1 MRGTVFKRCTN
12 CTARSEYR
20 TSRCPTCGSKQVS
33 WGFVVDLPP
42 TPDGRRRRR
51 KRAGFESRQEAEEGL
66 QKFLAGPAE
75 KVPKADAAMT
85 VHDFLVERWLPTMS
99 MSIEATTLEGYR
111 GLIERYVLP
120 RVGDVRLVDLDPV
133 TLNWLYAD
141 ARQNGRIRGDEPLSL
156 KTVREI
162 HVALHRALEDAV
174 RWDYL
179 RENPAAR
186 SNPPSATAAK
196 NARKMAMRTW
206 TAKQVEAF
214 AVQFADHPFFPLWLL
229 AASTGLRR
237 SELLGLR
244 WQDVDLD
251 RGLLAVRRVLVKV
264 GGKARFKDAPKSQH
278 GYRTIRITGVVIDE
292 LRRARARQEDQR
304 GSARTWEDY
313 DLVFCRPDGA
323 PFHPD
328 YVTETIRDLI
338 EESGLPK
345 IRPLQDLRHTHATL
359 LLADG
364 ENAKVVQERLGHHSH
379 SFTADTYQHVMP
391 GMDEAAA
398 TRFEHLVFGREPAD
412 SPTQDTAEGRSSP
425 DF

>member
-12 CTARSEYR
+12 CEARSEYSG
-20 TSRCPTCGSKQVS
+20 SRCPTCGSRQVS

-42 TPDGRRRRR
+42 APDGRRRRR
-51 KRAGFESRQEAEEGL
+51 KRTGFESHQKADEAL
-66 QKFLAGPAE
+66 QKSLAGPGE
-75 KVPKADAAMT
+75 KVPKANATMT
-85 VHDFLVERWLPTMS
+85 VHDFLMERWLPTMS

-120 RVGDVRLVDLDPV
+120 RIGDVNLTELDAV

-141 ARQNGRIRGDEPLSL
+141 ARQNGRIRGDEPLAL

-162 HVALHRALEDAV
+162 HVTLHRAFEDAV
-174 RWDYL
+174 RWNYL
-179 RENPAAR
+179 GENPAGR

-196 NARKMAMRTW
+196 NARKMAIRTW
-206 TAKQVEAF
+206 TAEQVEAF

-278 GYRTIRITGVVIDE
+278 GYRTIRISGVVVDE
-292 LRRARARQEDQR
+292 LRRAKARQEEQR
-304 GSARTWEDY
+304 GGASTLENY

-328 YVTETIRDLI
+328 YVTETIRNLI

-398 TRFEHLVFGREPAD
+398 SRFEDLVFGRVSD
-412 SPTQDTAEGRSSP
+412 DTTLDERTEDGKP
-425 DF
+425 D